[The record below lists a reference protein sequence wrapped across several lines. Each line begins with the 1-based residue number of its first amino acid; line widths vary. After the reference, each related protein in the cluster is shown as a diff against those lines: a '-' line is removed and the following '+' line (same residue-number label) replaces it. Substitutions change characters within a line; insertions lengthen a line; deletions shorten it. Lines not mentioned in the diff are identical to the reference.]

1 MCIRDS
7 DNGIGIK
14 KEYKDYVFEP
24 FRRLQNRGKYKG
36 TGLGLA
42 ICKKIVENHSGKI
55 WVESEGNGSQFNIQ
69 LPEERNPA
77 ALN

>member
-1 MCIRDS
+1 MCIRD
-7 DNGIGIK
+7 
-14 KEYKDYVFEP
+14 
-24 FRRLQNRGKYKG
+24 RYKG

-55 WVESEGNGSQFNIQ
+55 WVESEGVGSQFNIQ

-77 ALN
+77 VLN